1 MWIVSSSSC
10 LFFLI
15 FFSRFLVLVSVFH
28 VRGSPPTNSW
38 AGFASIM
45 ENLIGKSVDMNGAC
59 WLGFSDWGRPG
70 YLWGTNCEV
79 FFFSLSQSVFLP
91 RTPWISCGR
100 EFEGNNVESSIQ
112 KPSLERAGSF
122 TLGCADVYLPLV
134 CGRASHSVL
143 SYDWCSWV
151 QPFQKVFCC
160 VEKRQLPDPL
170 VEEKESE
177 SLTALLK
184 DFLFAPHHR
193 PPFLKVNSYFLQMSL
208 ETSLLELLPSAF
220 PRPSGMNWLTCFS
233 LGALTGGTWQKEE
246 IYS

>member
-1 MWIVSSSSC
+1 MLEVALQQIVEQVLLLLWKTWLESQWTWMG
-10 LFFLI
+10 
-15 FFSRFLVLVSVFH
+15 LVDWVS
-28 VRGSPPTNSW
+28 
-38 AGFASIM
+38 
-45 ENLIGKSVDMNGAC
+45 LIGGGQDIYEELTVRC
-59 WLGFSDWGRPG
+59 
-70 YLWGTNCEV
+70 